1 MAALWRTPDPPGWFL
16 EFTQLTI
23 RVQPRASSDAVL
35 GFLEDGTLR
44 MRVTA
49 PPVDGAAKVAVCKV
63 LSKALGVRRAAVR
76 VRRGKTVRRKIVE
89 VTGLAEAD
97 IRERLAG

>member
-1 MAALWRTPDPPGWFL
+1 M
-16 EFTQLTI
+16 EFTRLTI
-23 RVQPRASSDAVL
+23 RVQPRASSDGVL

-49 PPVDGAAKVAVCKV
+49 PPVDGAANVAVCKV

-76 VRRGKTVRRKIVE
+76 VTHGKTVRRKIVQ

-97 IRERLAG
+97 VRERLAG